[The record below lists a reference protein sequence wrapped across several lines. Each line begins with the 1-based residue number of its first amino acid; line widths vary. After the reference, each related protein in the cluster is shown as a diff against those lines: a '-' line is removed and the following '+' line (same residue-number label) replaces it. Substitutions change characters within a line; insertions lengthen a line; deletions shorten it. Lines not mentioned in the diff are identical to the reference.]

1 MAFGEN
7 DSSVLYPWGGEGALT
22 LDYCTSNRYSKRTM
36 NGTQTITI
44 SQLRQN
50 AADTINS
57 VIARQQPAIILQRSR
72 PTAILVDIAYF
83 QALEEAV
90 LDATDTREAQ
100 LAKVEERTPFGRYI
114 RKRWGT
120 LDS

>member
-1 MAFGEN
+1 
-7 DSSVLYPWGGEGALT
+7 
-22 LDYCTSNRYSKRTM
+22 M

-50 AADTINS
+50 AADAINS
-57 VIARQQPAIILQRSR
+57 VIALQQPTIILQRSR
-72 PTAILVDIAYF
+72 PMAVIVDIAYF

-90 LDATDTREAQ
+90 MDTTDAREAE
-100 LAKVEERTPFGRYI
+100 LAKTEKRIPLQSYI
-114 RKRWGT
+114 KKRWGT

>member
-1 MAFGEN
+1 
-7 DSSVLYPWGGEGALT
+7 
-22 LDYCTSNRYSKRTM
+22 M

-50 AADTINS
+50 AADAINT
-57 VIARQQPAIILQRSR
+57 VIAAQQPTVILQRSR
-72 PTAILVDIAYF
+72 PTAVLVDIAYF

-90 LDATDTREAQ
+90 LDVTDAREAQ
-100 LAKVEERTPFGRYI
+100 KAKAEERVPFRAYVK
-114 RKRWGT
+114 KRWGT

>member
-1 MAFGEN
+1 
-7 DSSVLYPWGGEGALT
+7 
-22 LDYCTSNRYSKRTM
+22 M

-50 AADTINS
+50 AADAINS
-57 VIARQQPAIILQRSR
+57 VITAQQPTIILQRSR

-90 LDATDTREAQ
+90 FDATDAREAQ
-100 LAKVEERTPFGRYI
+100 LAKAEERTPFGGYI
-114 RKRWGT
+114 KKRWGT

>member
-1 MAFGEN
+1 
-7 DSSVLYPWGGEGALT
+7 
-22 LDYCTSNRYSKRTM
+22 M
-36 NGTQTITI
+36 NGMQTITI

-50 AADTINS
+50 AADAINS
-57 VIARQQPAIILQRSR
+57 VIAAQQPTIILQRSR

-90 LDATDTREAQ
+90 LDATDTQEAQ
-100 LAKVEERTPFGRYI
+100 SAKAEKRTSFHGYI
-114 RKRWGT
+114 KKRWGT